1 MKHRMTLVAGT
12 AAATVSLLCAATAAG
27 AATTAGRRDRPAR
40 GSTTPAEVR
49 VNQVGYPPD
58 SAKVAYAMLP
68 GRVEPGQLHRVGQ
81 PRRGVPRPVQPR
93 RR

>member
-12 AAATVSLLCAATAAG
+12 AAATVIALCAATAAG
-27 AATTAGRRDRPAR
+27 AATTSVRAAGS

-58 SAKVAYAMLP
+58 SA
-68 GRVEPGQLHRVGQ
+68 
-81 PRRGVPRPVQPR
+81 
-93 RR
+93 